1 MVKQY
6 IKSFKDFPVDG
17 VDFKD
22 TASLCASVDGFREAN
37 DEFYAELLQYMPVD
51 KIIGIDARGFI
62 FGSVLAYRTSTPLVL
77 ARKMGKLPGS
87 TIAKE
92 FNLEYGTATLEIQ
105 RDSITKGE
113 SVIIIDDLMATGGT
127 MNAVVE
133 MVEELGAH
141 TVAVACLMDLSF
153 LPGGDSIRD
162 KGIPFYAVTTYY
174 Y

>member
-1 MVKQY
+1 
-6 IKSFKDFPVDG
+6 
-17 VDFKD
+17 
-22 TASLCASVDGFREAN
+22 
-37 DEFYAELLQYMPVD
+37 
-51 KIIGIDARGFI
+51 
-62 FGSVLAYRTSTPLVL
+62 
-77 ARKMGKLPGS
+77 
-87 TIAKE
+87 
-92 FNLEYGTATLEIQ
+92 
-105 RDSITKGE
+105 
-113 SVIIIDDLMATGGT
+113 MATGGT